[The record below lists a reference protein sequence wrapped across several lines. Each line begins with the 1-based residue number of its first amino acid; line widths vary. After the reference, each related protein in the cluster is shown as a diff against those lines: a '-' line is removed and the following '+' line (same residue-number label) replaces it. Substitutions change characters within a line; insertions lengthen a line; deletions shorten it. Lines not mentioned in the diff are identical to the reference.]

1 MCSESSRFDLGVVL
15 FGVRDFDIY
24 YVLGASAATHPWFT
38 NRGLVL
44 MLRHKGLEGKTLKR
58 PATRMEERQ
67 AFLCAP
73 QRSVWSIGLLFLC
86 GMVTL
91 VSCTRG
97 TDAQPTAVTPPQVET
112 RTAPPAPPEAATAD
126 TAALPHIDAKRA
138 FQYTRE
144 VTAFG
149 PRYMGS
155 ENHKKLERYIL
166 DHLKDD
172 HLKGDQVEDDAFT
185 ADTVEGK
192 FPVRNIID
200 KFPGTKDGI
209 IVIMG
214 HYDTNYPLRNIG
226 YVGANDGGSSTAIL
240 LEFANQLRGGLRDG
254 GPNKKRD
261 GYSVWL
267 VWTDGEE
274 AVKTWSD
281 TDSVYGSRHLAEKWE
296 KDGTLKK
303 IKALVVMDMIGDA
316 DLDIQRN
323 TEGAPWL
330 LDLIYSAAKRLG
342 YQSHFYA
349 SELAIEDDHIPFFNR
364 GVPTADV
371 IDLDYGYNNVFHHTA
386 QDTMD
391 KLSPKS
397 LEIAGDTIME
407 TIHLLDQR

>member
-1 MCSESSRFDLGVVL
+1 MKSRATKIGLSQAFPCVPLCPLWLKICLVL
-15 FGVRDFDIY
+15 LAI
-24 YVLGASAATHPWFT
+24 VLASTVACTKGTSAGATASATEKSA
-38 NRGLVL
+38 
-44 MLRHKGLEGKTLKR
+44 
-58 PATRMEERQ
+58 
-67 AFLCAP
+67 
-73 QRSVWSIGLLFLC
+73 S
-86 GMVTL
+86 
-91 VSCTRG
+91 
-97 TDAQPTAVTPPQVET
+97 TASTPV
-112 RTAPPAPPEAATAD
+112 PPEAVPAD
-126 TAALPHIDAKRA
+126 NAPLPHIDSKRA

-192 FPVRNIID
+192 FPVRNIIA

-209 IVIMG
+209 IVILG
-214 HYDTNYPLRNIG
+214 HYDTVYPLRNSG
-226 YVGANDGGSSTAIL
+226 FVGANDGGSSTAIL
-240 LEFANQLRGGLRDG
+240 LEFANQLRGGLHD
-254 GPNKKRD
+254 KKRD

-281 TDSVYGSRHLAEKWE
+281 TDSLYGTRHLAEKWE

-303 IKALVVMDMIGDA
+303 IKALMVMDMIGDA
-316 DLDIQRN
+316 DLNIERD
-323 TEGAPWL
+323 TYSTPWL
-330 LDLIYSAAKRLG
+330 LDLIYTAAERGG

-349 SELAIEDDHIPFFNR
+349 RETAIEDDHLPFVKR
-364 GVPTADV
+364 GVPSADV
-371 IDLDYGYNNVFHHTA
+371 IDLDYGYNNVFHHTP

-391 KLSPKS
+391 KLSPRS
-397 LEIAGDTIME
+397 LEIVGNTILE

>member
-1 MCSESSRFDLGVVL
+1 MKENFAKDLREYSCPLWLKWLLCL
-15 FGVRDFDIY
+15 FGTV
-24 YVLGASAATHPWFT
+24 V
-38 NRGLVL
+38 
-44 MLRHKGLEGKTLKR
+44 
-58 PATRMEERQ
+58 
-67 AFLCAP
+67 
-73 QRSVWSIGLLFLC
+73 
-86 GMVTL
+86 L
-91 VSCTRG
+91 VSCSRG
-97 TDAQPTAVTPPQVET
+97 TEAQPKAWFEPQPLTRTTPPTPPE
-112 RTAPPAPPEAATAD
+112 TAPSDSAP
-126 TAALPHIDAKRA
+126 LLHIDAKRA
-138 FQYTRE
+138 FEYTRE

-155 ENHKKLERYIL
+155 ENHKKLERYIN
-166 DHLKDD
+166 D

-192 FPVRNIID
+192 FPVRNIIA

-209 IVIMG
+209 IVILG

-240 LEFANQLRGGLRDG
+240 LEYANQLRGGG
-254 GPNKKRD
+254 SAKTRD

-274 AVKTWSD
+274 AVRKWSD
-281 TDSVYGSRHLAEKWE
+281 TDSLYGARHLAEKWE

-303 IKALVVMDMIGDA
+303 IKALLVMDMIGDA
-316 DLDIQRN
+316 DLNIDRN
-323 TEGAPWL
+323 TIGTAWL
-330 LDLIYSAAKRLG
+330 LDLIYAAAERLG

-349 SELAIEDDHIPFFNR
+349 REGPIEDDHLPFVKR
-364 GVPTADV
+364 GVPSADV

-397 LEIAGDTIME
+397 LQIVGDTTLE